1 VITDGGAT
9 LLVHNAGVDVPEH
22 LHNAHSVSLLAL
34 PAGPQDLSAVLQHL
48 ASLGCNE
55 VLVEAGAK
63 VCGSFVAAQLW
74 DEWICYVAPKWL
86 GVASQPLANFT
97 VAQLDQ
103 APTGKVMDIR
113 QIGDDVCVRLKAD
126 RGE

>member
-1 VITDGGAT
+1 M
-9 LLVHNAGVDVPEH
+9 HNASVDVPQH
-22 LHNAHSVSLLAL
+22 LHNASAVSLLAL
-34 PAGPQDLSAVLQHL
+34 DAGPADLNSVLQHL
-48 ASLGCNE
+48 ASQGCNE

-74 DEWICYVAPKWL
+74 DEWICYIAPKWL
-86 GVASQPLANFT
+86 GAASQPLAEFT

-103 APTGKVMDIR
+103 APTGKVMDIKH
-113 QIGDDVCVRLKAD
+113 IGDDVRVRVKAD